1 MNFKKYIKMP
11 AKAKDIAEVS
21 ENNLLIFYFFGWE
34 FPLFVLGALWLANI
48 NV

>member
-21 ENNLLIFYFFGWE
+21 ENNLLIFYFFWMGIS
-34 FPLFVLGALWLANI
+34 FICVGSAL
-48 NV
+48 VG